1 MYRLVV
7 SDIDGTLVDGRG
19 HLREETKQA
28 IHRLQAKGVLFTLST
43 GRNITKALPI
53 ARQLDLRLPFF
64 CIDGILAFD
73 RQGGVIRWDAP
84 LKKDQAQALVQ
95 MGLAEKTF
103 LEINDGYRYYIFLPE
118 KRHQTFDLFNRPT
131 PLGRMKSYLGGV
143 RYLREKEVLSL
154 LKGTVYQVVLADEPE
169 QIHAAAAAIRAANI
183 DGIEIRDQIWDGFLF
198 LNRKGMGKERSIQVL
213 SRQLS
218 IPQQEIVAFGDDTN
232 DIGLL
237 QEAGL
242 GIAMGNAHP
251 LAKAAADRMA
261 PSNEENGVAVV
272 LGELFETC

>member
-84 LKKDQAQALVQ
+84 LKKV
-95 MGLAEKTF
+95 
-103 LEINDGYRYYIFLPE
+103 LEINDGYRYYKFLPE

-154 LKGTVYQVVLADEPE
+154 LKGTVYQVVLADEPA